1 MNVLIVEDNAED
13 FMAVSKFFNLEEE
26 ENLPDKNKTY
36 SLIRATNKEEAL
48 KLIADRTI
56 DFSIAIIDISL
67 DEEDLNNSDGID
79 VARKILKGKFPF
91 PVIITTNHFDV
102 KEYAVKAEKMELNLK
117 YFVNKN
123 SMRVNPFIFQKLI
136 DDAID
141 NFGLDAID
149 IASYAFRQHRKI
161 GIRTID
167 GVIKFH
173 GRNEILCLTTLN
185 GHQTRF
191 MFTDGSEHASG
202 HNLGFFGKMIKSN
215 FYNFLRIDQSTI
227 VNIEMMETLEGNTLY
242 FANGTS
248 IQITNVAKCR
258 LKREHLMV

>member
-26 ENLPDKNKTY
+26 ENLPDKDKTY
-36 SLIRATNKEEAL
+36 NLIRATNKEEAL
-48 KLIADRTI
+48 KLLTDKNNE
-56 DFSIAIIDISL
+56 FSIAIVDISL
-67 DEEDLNNSDGID
+67 DEEDLDNNDGID
-79 VARKILKGKFPF
+79 VARKILKSKSPF

-102 KEYAVKAEKMELNLK
+102 QEYAVKAESMGLNLK
-117 YFVNKN
+117 YFINKN
-123 SMRVNPFIFQKLI
+123 NMRVNPFIFQRLI

-167 GVIKFH
+167 GVIKFYS
-173 GRNEILCLTTLN
+173 RNEILCLTTLN

-191 MFTDGSEHASG
+191 MFADGSEHASG

-215 FYNFLRIDQSTI
+215 FYNFLRIGQSVI

-242 FANGTS
+242 FANGKS
-248 IQITNVAKCR
+248 ININNAAKAR